1 MRILYKISL
10 NTVKVLTLLLSVLL
24 FAGSFIVTCYADNM
38 ETQKVLFRFDS
49 PFWNLLEI
57 IGYGLLFMGC
67 LYLFSKIGKKFC
79 RGMLFFTLGAI
90 MVLGIALIIFGRTV
104 PAADA
109 LSVYNAAAEWIL
121 GNTAVIHPADS
132 YLSYYPQQIGLM
144 AFLEVLLR
152 AWYLTGLS
160 VPAWHFIKFVYV
172 CLLCVAV
179 VFQYRSL
186 QYLWPGNWE
195 PLSCCYLVLVCCN
208 LPMIMYS
215 SFVYGEIPSFAALSA
230 GLYLLLKLL
239 AGFPAVCPVNNSK
252 ENDCKVPVA
261 GPGCSSATIPE
272 KACRINS
279 RCCTGIAPEIIS
291 SKLSAWRNRYTAITA
306 AGSILFLTLSV
317 MLRKNSLIP
326 IIAVLL
332 VLLFEALRSG
342 RSVRMR
348 LGLLLMAVCLAVTS
362 VGILPLVQKCYE
374 EKAGSTLSSGV
385 TAMSYFA
392 MGMQEASR
400 GCGWYNG
407 FNIDTYDAAGMD
419 SGLADEISRQAIS
432 ERLEYFREHPGY
444 ALHFYLGK
452 HLSQWTDG
460 TYASRQ
466 ATLATYGGRSRFFHE
481 VYEGS
486 LSRAYIEWGNA
497 WQNVLYLGCL
507 LFCIVSWRNCKKSGV
522 CSNLYIYVGLI
533 AVLGGF
539 LFHIIWE
546 ANSRYIFSYS
556 LLLMPYCAAG
566 IHTGIRKVLP
576 LMQRLLR
583 RLQ

>member
-1 MRILYKISL
+1 MRVLYKIAL

-38 ETQKVLFRFDS
+38 ETQQVLFRFDS
-49 PFWNLLEI
+49 PLWNLLELA
-57 IGYGLLFMGC
+57 GYGLLFMGC
-67 LYLFSKIGKKFC
+67 LYLFSKLGKKFC
-79 RGMLFFTLGAI
+79 RGMLLFTLGLI
-90 MVLGIALIIFGRTV
+90 MVLGVVLIIFGRTV

-121 GNTAVIHPADS
+121 GNTAVIHPTAS

-152 AWYLTGLS
+152 VWNLTGLS

-179 VFQYRSL
+179 VFQHRSL
-186 QYLWPGNWE
+186 RYLWPGNWE
-195 PLSCCYLVLVCCN
+195 PVSCCYLVLVCCN

-215 SFVYGEIPSFAALSA
+215 SFVYGEIPSFAALSV
-230 GLYLLLKLL
+230 GLYLLVKLL
-239 AGFPAVCPVNNSK
+239 SICLPVSVANGVSGNAEVSDASSVSGVVTVC
-252 ENDCKVPVA
+252 
-261 GPGCSSATIPE
+261 
-272 KACRINS
+272 
-279 RCCTGIAPEIIS
+279 
-291 SKLSAWRNRYTAITA
+291 TAL
-306 AGSILFLTLSV
+306 GSILSLTLSV
-317 MLRKNSLIP
+317 MLRKNSLVP
-326 IIAVLL
+326 IIALLL

-348 LGLLLMAVCLAVTS
+348 LGLLLMTTCLAVTS

-374 EKAGSTLSSGV
+374 KRAGSTLSSGV

-444 ALHFYLGK
+444 TFHFYLNK

-507 LFCIVSWRNCKKSGV
+507 LFCIVGWRNHKTSGV
-522 CSNLYIYVGLI
+522 CNNLYTYVGLI

-566 IHTGIRKVLP
+566 IHAGICKMQP

-583 RLQ
+583 RLR